1 MAIGVATEEEEAVEI
16 ERAGSVML
24 VEWVEASSTTG
35 EEVEDEVKEVT
46 TMKGEGVVAVEEIE
60 EEVEVVVKACM
71 APVTP
76 QSTKI
81 MLTMLTQTG
90 APIMRPEEEV
100 EETSTTI
107 EVVVDKT
114 ITTTSKEEK
123 SSTQT
128 SSKIPTM

>member
-1 MAIGVATEEEEAVEI
+1 VAIGVATEEEEAVEI

-81 MLTMLTQTG
+81 MLMLTQTG

>member
-60 EEVEVVVKACM
+60 EEVEVAVKACM

-81 MLTMLTQTG
+81 MLMLTQTG